1 MDRVTEVPTLDALAG
16 EPFVSLTTF
25 RRDGTPVPTPVWIA
39 RDGDALVVYTLED
52 SGKVK
57 RLRRDPR
64 VELRPCD
71 RRGRVPDGAE
81 PVSGVAEVVARSAHH
96 VDALRRKYGLQY
108 RIARAFERLTPRR
121 GERVIL
127 QITLADRPS

>member
-1 MDRVTEVPTLDALAG
+1 MTSLSTIDALAA

-25 RRDGTPVPTPVWIA
+25 RRNGTPVATPVWIA
-39 RDGDALVVYTLED
+39 RDGGTLVVYTLED

-64 VELRPCD
+64 VELRPCN
-71 RRGRVPDGAE
+71 RRGVVSPGTAPVP
-81 PVSGVAEVVARSAHH
+81 GVAEVVTRSAQH
-96 VDALRRKYGLQY
+96 VDALRRKYGLQH
-108 RIARAFERLTPRR
+108 RIAMVFERLTPWR

-127 QITLADRPS
+127 QITLSDRPS